1 MNTET
6 GIECSGNGHCMSMKM
21 AAKTQNDVTLFRSI
35 DYTNWEAD
43 MFLWLC
49 VLAWLAWT

>member
-1 MNTET
+1 
-6 GIECSGNGHCMSMKM
+6 MSMKM

-43 MFLWLC
+43 MFYGC